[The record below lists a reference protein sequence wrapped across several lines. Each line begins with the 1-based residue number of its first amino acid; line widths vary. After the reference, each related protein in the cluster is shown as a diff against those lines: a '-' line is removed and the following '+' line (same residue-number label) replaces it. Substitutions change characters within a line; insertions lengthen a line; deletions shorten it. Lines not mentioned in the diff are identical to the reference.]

1 MWDKSAG
8 SIEFKAMDRLPL
20 EPMKPRKP
28 TAVSLFSGCG
38 GSDAGLVS
46 AGFDVLMANDLLA
59 YAAETYKANLPET
72 DFRDCPVEAIRSFPI
87 ADLLVGCYPCQGYS
101 QGGAREAGRGINY
114 LFKEFG
120 RALRAIRPKA
130 FIVENV
136 SGLTRSDNQNLFQ
149 YQLRNFRQ
157 AGYRVA
163 WRLLNAAEFGVAQ
176 ERHRVLIVGI
186 RSDFETTYSF
196 PSPTHGPGGN
206 LPAVTIRD
214 SLIGLPE
221 WPDGEFN
228 TEEFHWYYM
237 SRNRR
242 RDWSEVSK
250 TIVSRARHMPL
261 HPMSPP
267 LVYKGPDRYE
277 FTTKDPARRFS
288 YREAACLQGFSSSFV
303 FPESAGLHSRYKV
316 IGNAVP
322 PPLFAAVASALPDIW

>member
-1 MWDKSAG
+1 MSA
-8 SIEFKAMDRLPL
+8 
-20 EPMKPRKP
+20 RKP

-38 GSDAGLVS
+38 GSDAGLIS

-72 DFRDCPVEAIRSFPI
+72 DYRECPVEEIKSFPI

-130 FIVENV
+130 FIAENV
-136 SGLTRSDNQNLFQ
+136 SGLTRSDNQELFQ
-149 YQLRNFRQ
+149 HQLRNFRQ
-157 AGYRVA
+157 AGYRVK
-163 WRLLNAAEFGVAQ
+163 WQLMNAADYGIAQ

-186 RSDFETTYSF
+186 RSTLDATFAF
-196 PSPTHGPGGN
+196 PKPTHGQHAG
-206 LPAVTIRD
+206 LPLVTIRD
-214 SLIGLPE
+214 ALAGLPD
-221 WPDGEFN
+221 WPVGEFN

-242 RDWSEVSK
+242 RDWHEVSK

-267 LVYKGPDRYE
+267 LIYRGPDRYE
-277 FTTKDPARRFS
+277 FSTDGPARRFS
-288 YREAACLQGFSSSFV
+288 YREAACLQGFTTDFI

-322 PPLFAAVASALPDIW
+322 PPLFSAVASALPDIW